1 MISFS
6 SAALNKTRDLLVENK
21 RDLRAAVLSPFYEVD
36 QEAQRDVQ
44 ARYLAVLES
53 RTNTSLGTISSGQF
67 GVESSVSGGLRFFLK
82 VLASSGVEEVSA
94 DDLTTRT
101 RNTLAAPRLAAFIDK
116 QARTIPL
123 NQDALLPMLG
133 SEAESTT
140 KHLIVGDPGVVFDED
155 PVIFARLRN
164 THKYLRDLIK

>member
-21 RDLRAAVLSPFYEVD
+21 RDLQAPVLSPFYEVD

-53 RTNTSLGTISSGQF
+53 RANTSLGTISSGQF
-67 GVESSVSGGLRFFLK
+67 GVDSSVSGGLRFFLK

-101 RNTLAAPRLAAFIDK
+101 RNTLAAPHLAAFIDK

-140 KHLIVGDPGVVFDED
+140 KHLIVEDPGVVFDED
-155 PVIFARLRN
+155 PVIFSRLRN

>member
-21 RDLRAAVLSPFYEVD
+21 RDLQSEALVPFYEVS
-36 QEAQRDVQ
+36 QEAQRDLVD
-44 ARYLAVLES
+44 RYSAVLAS
-53 RTNTSLGTISSGQF
+53 RANTSLPTISSGRF
-67 GVESSVSGGLRFFLK
+67 GLDSSISGGLNFFLR
-82 VLASSGVEEVSA
+82 VLASSGVEEVAS

-101 RNTLAAPRLAAFIDK
+101 RNTVAAPRLAAFIDK

>member
-6 SAALNKTRDLLVENK
+6 TAALNKTRDLLVENK
-21 RDLRAAVLSPFYEVD
+21 RDLQAASLSSFYEVD
-36 QEAQRDVQ
+36 ADSQRDLGP
-44 ARYLAVLES
+44 RYSAVLES
-53 RTNTSLGTISSGQF
+53 RANTSLPTLSPGQF
-67 GVESSVSGGLRFFLK
+67 GLDTSASGGLGFFLK
-82 VLASSGVEEVSA
+82 VLASSGVETVA
-94 DDLTTRT
+94 TDDLTTRT
-101 RNTLAAPRLAAFIDK
+101 RNTVAAPRLAAFIDK

-140 KHLIVGDPGVVFDED
+140 KHLIIEDPGVVFDED
-155 PVIFARLRN
+155 PVIFARLRD

>member
-21 RDLRAAVLSPFYEVD
+21 RDLQSAALAPFYEVD
-36 QEAQRDVQ
+36 LEAQRDVQ
-44 ARYLAVLES
+44 ARYAAVLES
-53 RTNTSLGTISSGQF
+53 RANTSLPTVGASQF
-67 GVESSVSGGLRFFLK
+67 AVDSSVSGGLNFFLR
-82 VLASSGVEEVSA
+82 VLASSGVEEVAS

-101 RNTLAAPRLAAFIDK
+101 RNTVAAPRLAAFIDK
-116 QARTIPL
+116 QARTVPL

-140 KHLIVGDPGVVFDED
+140 KHLIVEDPGVVFDED

>member
-21 RDLRAAVLSPFYEVD
+21 RDLQASILSSYYEVGP
-36 QEAQRDVQ
+36 EAQRDLGQ
-44 ARYLAVLES
+44 RYSAVLES
-53 RTNTSLGTISSGQF
+53 RANTSLPTLSTGQF
-67 GVESSVSGGLRFFLK
+67 GLDTSASGGLAFFLK
-82 VLASSGVEEVSA
+82 VLASSGVQDVVT

-123 NQDALLPMLG
+123 NQDALLPILG

-140 KHLIVGDPGVVFDED
+140 KHLIVEDPGVVFDED